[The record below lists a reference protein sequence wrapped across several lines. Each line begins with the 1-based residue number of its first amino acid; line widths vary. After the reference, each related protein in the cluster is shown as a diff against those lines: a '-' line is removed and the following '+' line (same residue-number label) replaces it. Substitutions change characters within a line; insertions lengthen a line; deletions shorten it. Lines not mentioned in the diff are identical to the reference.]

1 VRAPL
6 GPFERYL
13 ADLCRAV
20 ARGWNSFWYT
30 PVDPTL
36 LGLIRLL
43 TGTMLLYNHAI
54 WGLVLKDFFG
64 PDSWLSQD
72 LVADIFRAQYVYSFW
87 QWVPPRWVW
96 LAYALSM
103 TILFWF
109 TIGLWT
115 RISSILS
122 LIVVISFAHRVPEA
136 LFGLDKVIAMLTL
149 YLAIGPSGCAL
160 SVDSWLAR
168 RRAGDRGPAAPSVAA
183 NFTLRLINVH
193 MCIIY
198 LVAGLSKLQGTAWWN
213 GQAMWMVLGNLEY
226 QAIDMTWLAWHPW
239 LIELLSHFTL
249 FWELTFCVLIWVPI
263 LRPLVLFE
271 SLVLHLAIG
280 ACMGLWTFSLVM
292 LIGCASFLPPDGVS
306 RLLKKLCANTNS

>member
-1 VRAPL
+1 MRAPL
-6 GPFERYL
+6 GPVGRYL

-72 LVADIFRAQYVYSFW
+72 LVADIFRAHQPRLLHSGN
-87 QWVPPRWVW
+87 WVPARGLG
-96 LAYALSM
+96 LA
-103 TILFWF
+103 
-109 TIGLWT
+109 
-115 RISSILS
+115 
-122 LIVVISFAHRVPEA
+122 RVCPVDDGP
-136 LFGLDKVIAMLTL
+136 LLVHDRPLDPHFVH
-149 YLAIGPSGCAL
+149 P
-160 SVDSWLAR
+160 VAR
-168 RRAGDRGPAAPSVAA
+168 RRDFICASRSRGPLRPRQGHRDAHALPGDRPLGLPPSRSTPGWPAAAAPAIKGPARPPSVAA

-292 LIGCASFLPPDGVS
+292 LIAGCASFLARRMV
-306 RLLKKLCANTNS
+306 